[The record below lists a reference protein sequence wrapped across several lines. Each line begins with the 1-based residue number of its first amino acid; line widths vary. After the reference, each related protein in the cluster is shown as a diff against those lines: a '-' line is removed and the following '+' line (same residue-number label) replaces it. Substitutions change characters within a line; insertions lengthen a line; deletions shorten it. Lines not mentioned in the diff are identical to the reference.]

1 MNPDLHDLYA
11 GLSDVVL
18 LPERY
23 ELGQGVIISQTYAHL
38 MAPFIMAFA
47 PAAPGKPHPAP
58 WKRAGGGF
66 QIDIT
71 AELYLPAAV
80 HLEHINRLD
89 TVWWIAAL
97 LRLKATAL
105 LYVPVIS
112 SERFSSIPAIEQ
124 EPELFPMEIFTH
136 RILPENQLNPRLEI
150 PELEWLKAHW
160 QDSCELLA
168 NERFSNAIQAV
179 DMSIWGRNPS
189 LALVAVWGAL
199 EHLFSTSNQE
209 LSFRV
214 SANIAAY
221 LEPPGRERYKLFRQI
236 KGLYDHRSK
245 AAHGDSRANS
255 IDTTPFVETF
265 AIARRVLLKMVET
278 RHIPHKKELEASLFG
293 DETGTVGM
301 NSAVQ

>member
-1 MNPDLHDLYA
+1 MNPDLQDLYA
-11 GLSDVVL
+11 GLSDVIL

-58 WKRAGGGF
+58 WKRAEGGF
-66 QIDIT
+66 HIDIT
-71 AELYLPAAV
+71 AELYLPAAF
-80 HLEHINRLD
+80 HLEHLDRLN

-112 SERFSSIPAIEQ
+112 SERFSSISAIEQ

-136 RILPENQLNPRLEI
+136 RILPEHRLNPRLEI
-150 PELEWLKAHW
+150 PELEWLKTHW
-160 QDSCELLA
+160 QDSGDLLA
-168 NERFSNAIQAV
+168 NDRFSNAIQAV
-179 DMSIWGRNPS
+179 DLSIWGRNPS

-199 EHLFSTSNQE
+199 ERLFSTSNQE

-221 LEPPGRERYKLFRQI
+221 LEPPGK
-236 KGLYDHRSK
+236 
-245 AAHGDSRANS
+245 RA
-255 IDTTPFVETF
+255 IQTF
-265 AIARRVLLKMVET
+265 QT
-278 RHIPHKKELEASLFG
+278 
-293 DETGTVGM
+293 
-301 NSAVQ
+301 N